1 MRELLRKKR
10 DSFLGRAWR
19 RWVCACC
26 WSYIF
31 RRSSTI
37 PASTPTSRQNWL
49 QHGVYGITNSGVITP
64 TLARLP
70 GYPAF
75 LAVIFALFGVGN
87 FRAVLLVQVLF
98 DLATCFLIA
107 DLARRLFS

>member
-1 MRELLRKKR
+1 MD
-10 DSFLGRAWR
+10 DSRFYANI
-19 RWVCACC
+19 AK
-26 WSYIF
+26 
-31 RRSSTI
+31 
-37 PASTPTSRQNWL
+37 NWL

-75 LAVIFALFGVGN
+75 LAAIFALFGVGN

-107 DLARRLFS
+107 DLARRLFSASEPHRRHSFWRRSVPFSPTMPRRL